1 MSASSKNELLNCI
14 MVHLPDVSTSLSKL
28 VADFQNIIQESEDD
42 EDIEI
47 IAKRVIAELHRLL
60 STLKESTL
68 LIRSKVDNFDND
80 DKILILNYLDIFSE
94 ITSGVSLMLSW
105 KDSDDSED
113 SEEKLI
119 EAVNKL
125 FRTGQQL
132 VSFVDELTN
141 E

>member
-1 MSASSKNELLNCI
+1 

-105 KDSDDSED
+105 KDSDDTED

>member
-1 MSASSKNELLNCI
+1 